1 MGKQLTPEEIEKL
14 EIIEENKARKQ
25 VEKQE
30 AQARK
35 EAQRLE
41 EQKNTSGNKNL
52 VG

>member
-14 EIIEENKARKQ
+14 EVIEENKARKQ
-25 VEKQE
+25 AEKQE

-35 EAQRLE
+35 EAQKLE
-41 EQKNTSGNKNL
+41 AQKNASGNKNS